1 MAKSKTD
8 YKFII
13 ICVIIIAF
21 VCGMLYTISSEKPI
35 NTQNLPAEN
44 YSNISSKDTVSSLN
58 SSPDFE
64 LIGYSSDDE
73 SGGGGNNSNY
83 DIL

>member
-1 MAKSKTD
+1 MARSKTD

-44 YSNISSKDTVSSLN
+44 YSNIITETATTLN
-58 SSPDFE
+58 TSPDFE
-64 LIGYSSDDE
+64 LLGYPSEDDT
-73 SGGGGNNSNY
+73 GGNSSY